1 MDSVQKS
8 VMEWANELPELNTL
22 PMSVLHRLQRLARR
36 IELKMEAFYQQAGL
50 TAGEF
55 EVLMTLRGVGHPYCL
70 NPSDLQVR
78 LLLSSGAMTN
88 RLTRLERKGLVER
101 NLSRYDRRNVEV
113 ALTEAGRQRIEL
125 WLPEYCDLQSSL
137 LAKFSEVEQEALSTQ
152 LQEWLSHHEQ
162 LWCIP
167 DLLNSDRQC

>member
-1 MDSVQKS
+1 
-8 VMEWANELPELNTL
+8 
-22 PMSVLHRLQRLARR
+22 
-36 IELKMEAFYQQAGL
+36 MEAFYQQAGL

-55 EVLMTLRGVGHPYCL
+55 EVLMTLRGIGYPYCL

-113 ALTEAGRQRIEL
+113 TLTEAGRQRIEL

-167 DLLNSDRQC
+167 DLLNSDRQR

>member
-1 MDSVQKS
+1 M
-8 VMEWANELPELNTL
+8 A
-22 PMSVLHRLQRLARR
+22 
-36 IELKMEAFYQQAGL
+36 
-50 TAGEF
+50 
-55 EVLMTLRGVGHPYCL
+55 LRGVGHPYCL

-101 NLSRYDRRNVEV
+101 NLSKYDRRNVEV
-113 ALTEAGRQRIEL
+113 TLTEEGRQWIEF

-152 LQEWLSHHEQ
+152 LQQWLSHHEQ

-167 DLLNSDRQC
+167 DLLNSDRQR

>member
-101 NLSRYDRRNVEV
+101 KLSRYDRRNV
-113 ALTEAGRQRIEL
+113 
-125 WLPEYCDLQSSL
+125 
-137 LAKFSEVEQEALSTQ
+137 
-152 LQEWLSHHEQ
+152 
-162 LWCIP
+162 
-167 DLLNSDRQC
+167 

>member
-36 IELKMEAFYQQAGL
+36 IELKMEALYQQAGL

-113 ALTEAGRQRIEL
+113 TLTEVGRQRIEL

-167 DLLNSDRQC
+167 DLLNSDRQR